1 MENKITSGIWFVF
14 IGLILLLHNLN
25 VIDFNFWAT
34 LKFWPLL
41 IVIIGINLM
50 VQNKT
55 YGTYI
60 KIGANVLFLGW
71 ILFVGLTSRSSD
83 WREALF
89 TNRNVNISD
98 LDGDEHFASEV
109 SLPLDSLTTEA
120 KLEFNGGA
128 GTFNLKAEASNN
140 LIHGINKDNSSGL
153 YVKGTVSDSMPK
165 VELNVKPLEK
175 KQKKAGPTDITLN
188 SNVLWNMELNYGA
201 ATIAGDLST
210 LRVKTL
216 EINTGASTMSLKL
229 GMPQS
234 GVSSIEIATG
244 ASTIDFNIPKDAAV
258 RVKYS
263 AFLSSNSFEGLETKG
278 KGVAQT
284 QNFDAATNKYEIQI
298 DGAANTFS
306 IHRY

>member
-50 VQNKT
+50 VQNKA

-98 LDGDEHFASEV
+98 LEGDEHFSSEV
-109 SLPLDSLTTEA
+109 SLPLDSIAGEA

-128 GTFNLKAEASNN
+128 GTFNLKAEESDK
-140 LIHGINKDNSSGL
+140 LIHGISKDNSSGL
-153 YVKGTVSDSMPK
+153 HVNGIFSDSIPK
-165 VELNVKPLEK
+165 VELNVKPMGK
-175 KQKKAGPTDITLN
+175 RQKKSGATDIILN
-188 SNVLWNMELNYGA
+188 SSVVWNMELNYGA
-201 ATIAGDLST
+201 ATLAGDLST
-210 LRVKTL
+210 LQINTL

-234 GVSSIEIATG
+234 GTSSIEIATG
-244 ASTIDFNIPKDAAV
+244 ASTIDFNIPKDAAIQV
-258 RVKYS
+258 TYS
-263 AFLSSNSFEGLETKG
+263 AFMSSNSFEDLDTIK

-284 QNFDAATNKYEIQI
+284 KNYSTAKDKYKIHIE
-298 DGAANTFS
+298 GAANTFS